1 MVPKNPQTSGIRDIT
16 YLWNR
21 RLNGRIQ
28 CKETQGQLH
37 PVCNGATNC
46 SLSAQKDCGPFPHGN
61 KKKLSGG
68 LHIETHSH
76 PTFFPPCVPELWHQT
91 SNALQETGR
100 NFFEE
105 NLTSPK
111 DTNTGCFP
119 RKQASETTLQWKS
132 SQPLSNEYNTFK

>member
-1 MVPKNPQTSGIRDIT
+1 M
-16 YLWNR
+16 
-21 RLNGRIQ
+21 
-28 CKETQGQLH
+28 
-37 PVCNGATNC
+37 CNGATNC

-76 PTFFPPCVPELWHQT
+76 PAFFPPCVPELWHQT
-91 SNALQETGR
+91 SNALQETRR

-111 DTNTGCFP
+111 DTNTGVSQGNRP
-119 RKQASETTLQWKS
+119 ARPPS
-132 SQPLSNEYNTFK
+132 SGSPVNHSQMNTILSNNLSELRTEQIAKIIRHLRKVLT